1 MHGMLHH
8 VLLVVD
14 RHICFFVRNVETVV
28 MRQDIGVIVYSS
40 FKSPS
45 MTVKSHQSVIEVLLI
60 TAIVIEERME
70 QRVDY
75 RSSEYAIPM

>member
-28 MRQDIGVIVYSS
+28 MRQDIWIIVYSS

-60 TAIVIEERME
+60 TSIVVEKGME
-70 QRVDY
+70 QRIHHG
-75 RSSEYAIPM
+75 SSEYAITM

>member
-28 MRQDIGVIVYSS
+28 MRQDIWIIVYSS
-40 FKSPS
+40 FNSFGQ
-45 MTVKSHQSVIEVLLI
+45 TVKSHQSVVEVLLI
-60 TAIVIEERME
+60 TSIVVEKGME
-70 QRVDY
+70 QRIHHG
-75 RSSEYAIPM
+75 SSEYAITM

>member
-1 MHGMLHH
+1 MHWVFHH
-8 VLLVVD
+8 ILLVVD

-28 MRQDIGVIVYSS
+28 MRQDIWIIVYSS

-60 TAIVIEERME
+60 TSIVVEKGME
-70 QRVDY
+70 QRIHHG
-75 RSSEYAIPM
+75 SSEYAIPM

>member
-1 MHGMLHH
+1 MHWVFHH

-14 RHICFFVRNVETVV
+14 RHICLLVRNVETVV
-28 MRQDIGVIVYSS
+28 MRQDIWVIIYSL

-45 MTVKSHQSVIEVLLI
+45 VTVKSHQSVVEVLLI
-60 TAIVIEERME
+60 TPIVVEKGVE
-70 QRVDY
+70 QRVDN